1 MVRVSSIL
9 LGLFP
14 AAPKGKVTGLW
25 GGRGGLVGQGRIQ
38 HSARNKLPAQ
48 SFSNREK
55 SETNTRQVRNPV
67 YRANISSF
75 QPSQQKSSKS
85 ETKLWLCRCLLL

>member
-1 MVRVSSIL
+1 MVRVSSI

-75 QPSQQKSSKS
+75 QPSQQRSSKS